1 MNKLSSYK
9 IVFNNFKDLFTNAL
23 SNIGLDHKIKF
34 EPLTENQ
41 DRKRNKNREKIVRF
55 NLPYGSK
62 VAINIGKTFLLL

>member
-41 DRKRNKNREKIVRF
+41 DRKRNKNREKIVWF
-55 NLPYGSK
+55 NLP
-62 VAINIGKTFLLL
+62 